1 VRRDDGAG
9 KPVASVETDSIAS
22 CRSVDFN
29 LSSVRREATGRV
41 FGGDTALEGKAAGC
55 NMVLCQAKLLERSTG
70 SNLDLRCD
78 NVDACNLLGDGMLNL
93 TVCPLA
99 DAQVPCMPAKWF
111 LTTATPH
118 DGILT
123 CAG

>member
-1 VRRDDGAG
+1 VRCNNGAG
-9 KPVASVETDSIAS
+9 KPVASIETDSITA

-29 LSSVRREATGRV
+29 LSSVWREATGRILS
-41 FGGDTALEGKAAGC
+41 GDAALESEPAC
-55 NMVLCQAKLLERSTG
+55 RYVVLSEAQLLERGTSG
-70 SNLDLRCD
+70 DLNLRGN
-78 NVDACNLLGDGMLNL
+78 NVDASDLFCDGMFDL
-93 TVCPLA
+93 TTCSSA
-99 DAQVPCMPAKWF
+99 DGRVLSMPVEWF